1 MIDTC
6 DKLTLR
12 KWAQL
17 AALDGR
23 TFEDDISRQVAVL
36 AILADKSEREILSLP
51 LPEYAALVPSADF
64 LFTEPTPSNITGR
77 GFRTLKLGSWVLV
90 PTTDIRKLTTAQY
103 IDFQTMLAGGA
114 SVEALLSCFL
124 VPEGKTYCEGYEIGE
139 LHDLLA
145 DALSVRDALA
155 LKAFFLRKWRA
166 STEAILTSCKWAIM
180 TAPKKVKKAWRE
192 KMEAGTTSPQSGD
205 GSTPSGR

>member
-1 MIDTC
+1 MIDTY

-64 LFTEPTPSNITGR
+64 LFTDPTPSNITGR

-90 PTTDIRKLTTAQY
+90 PTTDIHKLTTAQY

-155 LKAFFLRKWRA
+155 LKAFFLRRFNA
-166 STEAILTSCKWAIM
+166 SMTAILTSCKWAIM
-180 TAPKKVKKAWRE
+180 TAPKKVRRAMRE
-192 KMEAGTTSPQSGD
+192 KLAEASRSAGD
-205 GSTPSGR
+205 GSTPSAR